1 MKQDTKSSADSSWQT
16 ARRSLGAT
24 ITFKSPRRGYSD
36 TTQTGPDGSFGMSV
50 VAGMEGQLT
59 AQLGVP
65 QWILG
70 QCPVLRVERRT
81 SGIFGFMDATP
92 ITLLVTL

>member
-1 MKQDTKSSADSSWQT
+1 MRGPQFY
-16 ARRSLGAT
+16 ARIDPA
-24 ITFKSPRRGYSD
+24 
-36 TTQTGPDGSFGMSV
+36 
-50 VAGMEGQLT
+50 T

-70 QCPVLRVERRT
+70 QCSVFRVERRT

-92 ITLLVTL
+92 ITLLVTLDMENLKLDLTSPSCKSWPSPK